1 MFGHLQF
8 DAVDPV
14 PATLSARW
22 HSILRDELD
31 FEGII
36 ITDDMNMLEDSGRAE
51 YADPVR
57 NAVQAIVAGNTM
69 LLSAQQVD
77 IPALIGSV
85 HAAVDDGTIPMA
97 TIDDAARKVLVLR
110 RTVSGDTGRF
120 VHCFEECLAVID

>member
-22 HSILRDELD
+22 HRILRDELD

-51 YADPVR
+51 YATRRATPCR
-57 NAVQAIVAGNTM
+57 R
-69 LLSAQQVD
+69 LS
-77 IPALIGSV
+77 PATRCCS
-85 HAAVDDGTIPMA
+85 
-97 TIDDAARKVLVLR
+97 LR
-110 RTVSGDTGRF
+110 SRSTSRR
-120 VHCFEECLAVID
+120 